1 MKGMIK
7 MKRIK
12 KYIHNKLIDSMLN
25 DDDFIPIY
33 TGDELLEVV
42 YRKVEK

>member
-1 MKGMIK
+1 

-12 KYIHNKLIDSMLN
+12 KYIHKKIVDSMLKDEN
-25 DDDFIPIY
+25 FIPIY
-33 TGDELLEVV
+33 TGDELIEFV